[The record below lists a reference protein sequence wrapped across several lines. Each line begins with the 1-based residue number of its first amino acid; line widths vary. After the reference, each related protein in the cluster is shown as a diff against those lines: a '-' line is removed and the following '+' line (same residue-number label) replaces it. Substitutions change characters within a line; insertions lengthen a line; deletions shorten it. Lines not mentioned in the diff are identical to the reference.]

1 MEEKGDKEETKR
13 QISDQK
19 RCISSI
25 KIVDIQAILNSEKN
39 VKEERIKARKN
50 NQY

>member
-1 MEEKGDKEETKR
+1 MEEKGDEETKR

-25 KIVDIQAILNSEKN
+25 KIVDIQAILNSKKN
-39 VKEERIKARKN
+39 VEERIKARKN

>member
-1 MEEKGDKEETKR
+1 MP
-13 QISDQK
+13 DQK

-25 KIVDIQAILNSEKN
+25 KIVDAQAYLNSNKN
-39 VKEERIKARKN
+39 IIEEERIKARKN